1 MSRTGSA
8 RSVLLVVSGSIAA
21 YKAPE
26 LIRLLLARDMRV
38 RCVLTR
44 GGSQFVTPLT
54 LQALTGAPVATD
66 LFSLTEE
73 QEMGHIALS
82 RWADLVLVC
91 PASANLLARMAAG
104 LADDLASTLLLATD
118 APVMA
123 VPAMNVRMWEH
134 AATRQNV
141 ATLRARG
148 VEVLP
153 PVTGDMACGEY
164 GPGRLPEP
172 ADIADAVQAF
182 FQRARQVDGPLA
194 GVRVLVTAGPTHEPI
209 DPVRYLANRSSG
221 KQGYAIAEACA
232 ELGAQVTLVSGPVDL
247 RPPAGVNVIGCE
259 TAHDMRASAMAALP
273 VDVAICAAAV
283 ADWRPEHIAG
293 QKIKKK
299 DRTSLPPPLA
309 LVPNPDILAELSEP
323 SPLRPRLVIG
333 FAAETQDVREHAQA
347 KWRRKGCDWMIAN
360 DVSPGTGHMGGDT
373 NQVLLITQDGVE
385 TWPEM
390 NKTALAAELAR
401 RVAALLA
408 QGAGTD
414 DAGKPVPSNGGTH
427 D

>member
-153 PVTGDMACGEY
+153 PATGDMACGEY

-259 TAHDMRASAMAALP
+259 TANDMHTSAMAALP

-390 NKTALAAELAR
+390 NKTALAAELTR
-401 RVAALLA
+401 RIAALLA

-414 DAGKPVPSNGGTH
+414 DTGKPVPSNGGTH

>member
-1 MSRTGSA
+1 MSRTGPA
-8 RSVLLVVSGSIAA
+8 RSVLLVISGSIAA

-26 LIRLLLARDMRV
+26 LIRLLRAQGVQV

-44 GGSQFVTPLT
+44 GGAQFVTPLT

-91 PASANLLARMAAG
+91 PASANLLARMASG

-134 AATRQNV
+134 AATRHNV

-148 VEVLP
+148 VEVMAP
-153 PVTGDMACGEY
+153 ATGDMACGEF

-172 ADIADAVQAF
+172 LDIRDAVLAF
-182 FQRARQVDGPLA
+182 FQRRQQAGGPLA
-194 GVRVLVTAGPTHEPI
+194 GVKVLITAGPTHEPI

-221 KQGYAIAEACA
+221 KQGYAIAQACA
-232 ELGAQVTLVSGPVDL
+232 DLGAQVTLVSGPVAL
-247 RPPAGVNVIGCE
+247 RPPAGVTFIACE
-259 TAHDMRASAMAALP
+259 SACEMRDHAMAALP

-283 ADWRPEHIAG
+283 ADWRPDHVAG
-293 QKIKKK
+293 QKIKKQ
-299 DRTSLPPPLA
+299 DRTSVPPPLV

-323 SPLRPRLVIG
+323 SPMRPRLVIG
-333 FAAETQDVREHAQA
+333 FAAETQDVHEHAQA
-347 KWRRKGCDWMIAN
+347 KWRRKGCDWIVAN
-360 DVSPGTGHMGGDT
+360 DVSPATGHMGGDT
-373 NQVLLITQDGVE
+373 NQVQVITRDGVE
-385 TWPEM
+385 AWPEM
-390 NKTALAAELAR
+390 DKTALAGELAR
-401 RVAALLA
+401 RVAAWLA
-408 QGAGTD
+408 RHPRRDNVQ
-414 DAGKPVPSNGGTH
+414 NGGTH
-427 D
+427 G